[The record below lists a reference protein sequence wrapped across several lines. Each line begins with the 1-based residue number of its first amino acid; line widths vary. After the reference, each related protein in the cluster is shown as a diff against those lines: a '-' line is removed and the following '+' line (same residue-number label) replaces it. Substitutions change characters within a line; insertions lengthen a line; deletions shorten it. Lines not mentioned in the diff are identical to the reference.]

1 MHTLFRIFDD
11 CGDQLDTDGWRVSF
25 DLVLRQVLTANQKQ
39 YEQVAKATGMPEKD
53 NFLEQWNKTAAAIV
67 DGAARVFIQNLD
79 TMIQHPDFHKM
90 WSTLLH
96 CLRLFLDRQVLHLS
110 ASVFAGLT
118 GILEEV
124 DNAEAIGK
132 LAVDE
137 AWFLWKDCNPVQHA
151 KQASISDQDALM
163 AYLRCIPQIYRL
175 MGLEARNN
183 HAGHVIDELH
193 ACVICAEVPAYS
205 SDIDRMTP
213 IQKGVLENLKIVPM
227 DRVIVRWRL
236 TNFLAT
242 LVVTPYEHDRGVS
255 GEGPTFVALSKAAI
269 ASLDLHTIS
278 YGIEATVASCGLV
291 TRALDA
297 LAVPIHL
304 KYSWSIPSKEQ
315 STWKVATTAAVNIL
329 EACMPSVIRVHGP
342 GKEVNAFW
350 EQVVRILGGI
360 VAADCEVCTNT
371 EHILMDQDFDIEAA
385 SRILELVMPAL
396 WSSHVLESIRCHCIE
411 SLFEK
416 SLIHEPH
423 PDDLARPG
431 DGLLDGLK
439 YHHIGR
445 TQHLPP
451 TPRSKMSYMLLD
463 QLFLITAVHDGSP
476 ERIRLAQTAAPYL
489 ILRCGLTLKA
499 YVYDQPLR
507 GRMPQPW
514 SQKKELYY
522 ILQTMTDLELEP
534 KAMQDIP
541 DVISEHK
548 KHLIKLYPLLTRALK
563 AAFRDQEMTKA
574 LSDVL
579 AVVGRNFGV

>member
-1 MHTLFRIFDD
+1 M
-11 CGDQLDTDGWRVSF
+11 
-25 DLVLRQVLTANQKQ
+25 
-39 YEQVAKATGMPEKD
+39 
-53 NFLEQWNKTAAAIV
+53 V
-67 DGAARVFIQNLD
+67 DGVTRVFIQNLD
-79 TMIQHPDFHKM
+79 TMIQDHDFQKM
-90 WSTLLH
+90 WSALLH
-96 CLRLFLDRQVLHLS
+96 CLRLFLDRKVLHLS

-124 DNAEAIGK
+124 DNAKAIGK
-132 LAVDE
+132 PAVDE
-137 AWFLWKDCNPVQHA
+137 AWYLWKDCNPVQHA

-175 MGLEARNN
+175 LGLEARNQ
-183 HAGHVIDELH
+183 HAGDVIDELRS
-193 ACVICAEVPAYS
+193 CVICAEVPAYS

-213 IQKGVLENLKIVPM
+213 IQKGVLENLKIIPI
-227 DRVIVRWRL
+227 DQETVRWRL
-236 TNFLAT
+236 TEFLAA
-242 LVVTPYEHDRGVS
+242 LVVTPYEHDRGVPRK
-255 GEGPTFVALSKAAI
+255 GPTFVALSKSAI
-269 ASLDLHTIS
+269 ASLQLHTLS
-278 YGIEATVASCGLV
+278 QGLQATATSCELV
-291 TRALDA
+291 TRALNA
-297 LAVPIHL
+297 LAVPIQL

-315 STWKVATTAAVNIL
+315 STWKLATTAAVIIL
-329 EACMPSVIRVHGP
+329 EACMPSIIRVHEP

-350 EQVVRILGGI
+350 EQVVSVLNGV
-360 VAADCEVCTNT
+360 VAADCEVCTNR
-371 EHILMDQDFDIEAA
+371 EDILVDQDFDIEAA

-396 WSSHVLESIRCHCIE
+396 WSSHVPEGTRCHCIE

-416 SLIHEPH
+416 SLIHETH

-445 TQHLPP
+445 TQDLPP
-451 TPRSKMSYMLLD
+451 TPRSKMSYILLD
-463 QLFLITAVHDGSP
+463 QFFLITAVHDGSP
-476 ERIRLAQTAAPYL
+476 ERVRLAQTAAPYL

-514 SQKKELYY
+514 SQKKELFY
-522 ILQTMTDLELEP
+522 ILQKMIDLDLEP
-534 KAMQDIP
+534 KAMQDVP

-563 AAFRDQEMTKA
+563 AAFRDQAMMKA

-579 AVVGRNFGV
+579 EVVGRSFGV

>member
-1 MHTLFRIFDD
+1 LHTLLRIFDD
-11 CGDQLDTDGWRVSF
+11 CSDQLDTDGWRISF
-25 DLVLRQVLTANQKQ
+25 DLVLCQILTANQKQ
-39 YEQVAKATGMPEKD
+39 YEQVSKATEMPEKD
-53 NFLEQWNKTAAAIV
+53 NFLEQWNKTAAAMV
-67 DGAARVFIQNLD
+67 DGVTRVFIQNLD
-79 TMIQHPDFHKM
+79 TMIQDHDFQKM
-90 WSTLLH
+90 WSALLH

-132 LAVDE
+132 PAVDD
-137 AWFLWKDCNPVQHA
+137 AWFLWKDCSPVQHA

-175 MGLEARNN
+175 MGPEAWNN
-183 HAGHVIDELH
+183 HAGHVMDGLH

-213 IQKGVLENLKIVPM
+213 IQKGVLENLRIIPTDQKI
-227 DRVIVRWRL
+227 IRWRL
-236 TNFLAT
+236 TDFLAT
-242 LVVTPYEHDRGVS
+242 LVVTPYEHNRGDS
-255 GEGPTFVALSKAAI
+255 GKGATFVALSKAAV
-269 ASLDLHTIS
+269 ASLQLHTIS
-278 YGIEATVASCGLV
+278 HGIEATVASCGLV

-315 STWKVATTAAVNIL
+315 STWRLATTAAVNIL
-329 EACMPSVIRVHGP
+329 EACMPSIIRIHEP
-342 GKEVNAFW
+342 GEEVNAFW
-350 EQVVRILGGI
+350 EQVVRVLDGV
-360 VAADCEVCTNT
+360 VAADCKVCTNT
-371 EHILMDQDFDIEAA
+371 EDILVDQDFDIEAA

-396 WSSHVLESIRCHCIE
+396 WSSNVSEGIRCHCIE

-423 PDDLARPG
+423 PDDLARLG

-445 TQHLPP
+445 TQDLPP

-463 QLFLITAVHDGSP
+463 QLFLISAVHDGSP

-522 ILQTMTDLELEP
+522 ILQKMTDLDLEP

-541 DVISEHK
+541 DVISERK

-579 AVVGRNFGV
+579 EVVGRNFGV